1 MENQLTLI
9 DICKSIRDAVLTKAS
24 EVTVYSSWSAE
35 FGYEEIVN
43 FPDRLKNTKWFR
55 YIDPN
60 EFSLDELEE
69 LNFSRWDEHS
79 GLRLIPLWL
88 LPYIDP
94 EAKVLCID
102 GNEVLFK
109 DADNDHRFG
118 MLAYGVK
125 PKA

>member
-60 EFSLDELEE
+60 EFPLM
-69 LNFSRWDEHS
+69 NWKN
-79 GLRLIPLWL
+79 LISV
-88 LPYIDP
+88 
-94 EAKVLCID
+94 A
-102 GNEVLFK
+102 
-109 DADNDHRFG
+109 G
-118 MLAYGVK
+118 MNIAAY
-125 PKA
+125 A

>member
-60 EFSLDELEE
+60 ELSLDELEE

-94 EAKVLCID
+94 EAKVICI
-102 GNEVLFK
+102 VS
-109 DADNDHRFG
+109 
-118 MLAYGVK
+118 VCW
-125 PKA
+125 PTV

>member
-88 LPYIDP
+88 LPYSIRKQRSSALMVTKFCLKMQIMIIVSVCWP
-94 EAKVLCID
+94 TV
-102 GNEVLFK
+102 
-109 DADNDHRFG
+109 
-118 MLAYGVK
+118 
-125 PKA
+125 